1 MGNLSASNY
10 DQFLF
15 VLNGV
20 AVVLSQDLS
29 FLKSFEVF
37 FLEVRSIFFYCRSI
51 QKVTKYLYMNK
62 GNLVTVVV
70 IIAKFP
76 SPI

>member
-29 FLKSFEVF
+29 FLKSVF
-37 FLEVRSIFFYCRSI
+37 FFFEVRSIFSI
-51 QKVTKYLYMNK
+51 
-62 GNLVTVVV
+62 VVPFR
-70 IIAKFP
+70 K
-76 SPI
+76 

>member
-37 FLEVRSIFFYCRSI
+37 FLRSEAFFLLSFHSESD
-51 QKVTKYLYMNK
+51 KVSLYEQR
-62 GNLVTVVV
+62 
-70 IIAKFP
+70 
-76 SPI
+76 